1 MALEGNAKDFGLS
14 EIFQLISIQKKSGM
28 LSISGDENLAI
39 FFQDGM
45 IVSTRDRRARARD
58 PLKDYLLRYG
68 FIGRNEMNNLQQV
81 QAKSGMDLSD
91 ILLQEKYFSD
101 DELNTIFTEQIYE
114 TVQEVLSWPKS
125 YYKFVSGSGV
135 LVGVRIFSALKVEGL
150 LMESMRRIDEL
161 PEIQRIFPSEEMVVR
176 RLPAPEDKSSRIE
189 KNEEVIYNMLSEETS
204 ISDLVAHSRMAR
216 FNTYEAL
223 KSLLEK
229 ELLEIT
235 KDTSPVA
242 EEVEEEVL
250 EEKAKSGKKLAPTF
264 AVVFM
269 LIACF
274 IVGEYVV
281 PTLLPPGWTAEAF
294 SSDPSVAGDIGEGL
308 LSADLK
314 EFRLRRLE
322 AVVREGLEEY
332 FAVKGT
338 YPFTIE
344 VLAVRKFITRDAIA
358 RVHQSGIVYRMGNS
372 GLDYS
377 LIRK

>member
-1 MALEGNAKDFGLS
+1 
-14 EIFQLISIQKKSGM
+14 
-28 LSISGDENLAI
+28 
-39 FFQDGM
+39 
-45 IVSTRDRRARARD
+45 
-58 PLKDYLLRYG
+58 
-68 FIGRNEMNNLQQV
+68 
-81 QAKSGMDLSD
+81 MDLSD

-377 LIRK
+377 LIRE

>member
-1 MALEGNAKDFGLS
+1 MALEGNARDFGLS

-28 LSISGDENLAI
+28 LSVSGDENMSI
-39 FFQDGM
+39 FFKDGL

-68 FIGRNEMNNLQQV
+68 FIGRDEMNNLQQI
-81 QAKSGMDLSD
+81 QARSGMDLTD
-91 ILLQEKYFSD
+91 ILIQEKYFSE
-101 DELNTIFTEQIYE
+101 DELSTIFNEQTYE

-125 YYKFVSGSGV
+125 YYKFVTGSSVLAGV
-135 LVGVRIFSALKVEGL
+135 QTFSALKVEGL
-150 LMESMRRIDEL
+150 LMESMRRIDEF
-161 PEIQRIFPSEEMVVR
+161 PEMQRIFPSEEMVVR
-176 RLPAPEDKSSRIE
+176 RLPAPQNRSSRIE
-189 KNEEVIYNMLSEETS
+189 KNEEIIYNMLSEETS
-204 ISDLVAHSRMAR
+204 ISDLVAHARMAR

-235 KDTSPVA
+235 KDTSPIA

-250 EEKAKSGKKLAPTF
+250 EKKAKSGKKFAPTL

-274 IVGEYVV
+274 IAGEYIV

-294 SSDPSVAGDIGEGL
+294 SSEPSLTRGTGEGL

-314 EFRLRRLE
+314 EFQLRRLE
-322 AVVREGLEEY
+322 ATVREGLEEY

-338 YPFTIE
+338 YPFTLE

-358 RVHQSGIVYRMGNS
+358 RVHQAGIVYRMGNS
-372 GLDYS
+372 GYDYT
-377 LIRK
+377 LVRD

>member
-135 LVGVRIFSALKVEGL
+135 LVGVRIFSSLKVEGL

-161 PEIQRIFPSEEMVVR
+161 PEIQRIFPSDEMVVR
-176 RLPAPEDKSSRIE
+176 RLPAPEDKSSQIE

-204 ISDLVAHSRMAR
+204 ISDLVAHARMAR
-216 FNTYEAL
+216 FSTYEAL

-235 KDTSPVA
+235 MDTSPVA

-344 VLAVRKFITRDAIA
+344 VLAVRKFITRDTIA

-372 GLDYS
+372 GRDYS
-377 LIRK
+377 LVRE

>member
-28 LSISGDENLAI
+28 LSVSGDENIAI
-39 FFQDGM
+39 FFQDGL
-45 IVSTRDRRARARD
+45 IVSTRDRRARSRD

-68 FIGRNEMNNLQQV
+68 FIGRDEMNNLQQI
-81 QAKSGMDLSD
+81 QAKSGMDLTD

-101 DELNTIFTEQIYE
+101 DELSTIFTEQIYE

-135 LVGVRIFSALKVEGL
+135 LVGVRAFSTIKVEGL
-150 LMESMRRIDEL
+150 LMESMRRIDEI
-161 PEIQRIFPSEEMVVR
+161 PMMQRIFPSDEMVVS
-176 RLPAPEDKSSRIE
+176 RLPAPKDSSKLD
-189 KNEEVIYNMLSEETS
+189 KNEEVLYNMLSEETS
-204 ISDLVAHSRMAR
+204 ISELIAHSRMAR
-216 FNTYEAL
+216 FSTYEAL
-223 KSLLEK
+223 KILLEK

-250 EEKAKSGKKLAPTF
+250 EEKAKSGKKFAPTL

-274 IVGEYVV
+274 FAGEYVV
-281 PTLLPPGWTAEAF
+281 PAILPPGWTAEAF
-294 SSDPSVAGDIGEGL
+294 SSSSMAAAASGEGM
-308 LSADLK
+308 LSGNLE
-314 EFRLRRLE
+314 EFQLRRLE
-322 AVVREGLEEY
+322 ATVSEGLEEY

-338 YPFTIE
+338 YPFTLEIL
-344 VLAVRKFITRDAIA
+344 VVRKFVTRDTISQ
-358 RVHQSGIVYRMGNS
+358 VHQAGIVYRMGDS
-372 GLDYS
+372 GRDYA
-377 LIRK
+377 LTRE

>member
-28 LSISGDENLAI
+28 LSVSGDENMAI

-58 PLKDYLLRYG
+58 PLKEYLLRYG
-68 FIGRNEMNNLQQV
+68 FIGRDEMNNLQQI
-81 QAKSGMDLSD
+81 QAKSGMDLTD
-91 ILLQEKYFSD
+91 LLLQEKYFSD
-101 DELNTIFTEQIYE
+101 DELSTIFTEQIYE

-125 YYKFVSGSGV
+125 YYKFVSGSSV
-135 LVGVRIFSALKVEGL
+135 LVGVSTFTSIKVEGL

-161 PEIQRIFPSEEMVVR
+161 PEMKRIFPSDDMVVR
-176 RLPAPEDKSSRIE
+176 RLPAPQGSDARLE
-189 KNEEVIYNMLSEETS
+189 KNEEILYNMLSEETS
-204 ISDLVAHSRMAR
+204 ISELITHTRMAR

-223 KSLLEK
+223 KLLLEK

-250 EEKAKSGKKLAPTF
+250 EEKAKSGKKVVPTLS
-264 AVVFM
+264 VIFM

-274 IVGEYVV
+274 VAGEYVV

-294 SSDPSVAGDIGEGL
+294 SGDSHAAAVSGGGM
-308 LSADLK
+308 LSGNLE

-322 AVVREGLEEY
+322 ATVSEGLEEY

-338 YPFTIE
+338 YPFTLE
-344 VLAVRKFITRDAIA
+344 VLVVRKFVTRDTISK
-358 RVHQSGIVYRMGNS
+358 VHQSSIVYRMGDS
-372 GLDYS
+372 GHNYTLVRD
-377 LIRK
+377 

>member
-28 LSISGDENLAI
+28 LSVSGDENMAI
-39 FFQDGM
+39 FFQDGL

-68 FIGRNEMNNLQQV
+68 FIGRDEMNNLQQI
-81 QAKSGMDLSD
+81 QARSGMDLTD

-101 DELNTIFTEQIYE
+101 EELSTIFTEQMYE

-125 YYKFVSGSGV
+125 YYKFVTGSNV
-135 LVGVRIFSALKVEGL
+135 LVGVPTFNALKVEGL
-150 LMESMRRIDEL
+150 LMESMRRIDEF
-161 PEIQRIFPSEEMVVR
+161 PEMRRIFPSGEMVVR
-176 RLPAPEDKSSRIE
+176 RLPAPPGSSVRLE
-189 KNEEVIYNMLSEETS
+189 KNEEIVYNMLSEETS
-204 ISDLVAHSRMAR
+204 ISDLVSHSRMAR

-223 KSLLEK
+223 KNLLEK

-250 EEKAKSGKKLAPTF
+250 EKKAQSGRKLAPTL
-264 AVVFM
+264 AVVFT

-274 IVGEYVV
+274 FAGEYAV
-281 PTLLPPGWTAEAF
+281 PAILPPGWTAEAF
-294 SSDPSVAGDIGEGL
+294 SSDPRPSVSSGGGM
-308 LSADLK
+308 LSADLD

-322 AVVREGLEEY
+322 ATVSEGLEEY

-338 YPFTIE
+338 YPFTLE
-344 VLAVRKFITRDAIA
+344 VLAVRKFVTRDTIS
-358 RVHQSGIVYRMGNS
+358 RVHQAGIVYRMGES
-372 GLDYS
+372 GQDYS
-377 LIRK
+377 LALE

>member
-1 MALEGNAKDFGLS
+1 MALEGNARDFGLS

-28 LSISGDENLAI
+28 LSVSGDENMAI
-39 FFQDGM
+39 FFQDGL

-68 FIGRNEMNNLQQV
+68 FIGRDEMNNLQQV

-125 YYKFVSGSGV
+125 HYKFVSGSGV
-135 LVGVRIFSALKVEGL
+135 LVGVRIFSTLKVEGL

-161 PEIQRIFPSEEMVVR
+161 PEMQRIFPSEEMVVR

-204 ISDLVAHSRMAR
+204 ISDLVAHARMAR

-250 EEKAKSGKKLAPTF
+250 EEKAKSGKKLAPTL
-264 AVVFM
+264 AVIFM

-294 SSDPSVAGDIGEGL
+294 SSNPSVAGEIGEGL

-322 AVVREGLEEY
+322 AIVREGLEEY

-344 VLAVRKFITRDAIA
+344 ILAVRKFITHDAIA

-372 GLDYS
+372 GRDYS
-377 LIRK
+377 LARE

>member
-377 LIRK
+377 LIRE

>member
-294 SSDPSVAGDIGEGL
+294 SGDPSVAGDIGEGL

-372 GLDYS
+372 GRDYS
-377 LIRK
+377 LIRE

>member
-135 LVGVRIFSALKVEGL
+135 LVGVRIFSSLKVEGL

-161 PEIQRIFPSEEMVVR
+161 PEIQRIFPSDEMVVR
-176 RLPAPEDKSSRIE
+176 RLPAPEDKSSQIE

-204 ISDLVAHSRMAR
+204 ISDLVAHARMAR
-216 FNTYEAL
+216 FSTYEAL

-235 KDTSPVA
+235 MDTSPVA

-294 SSDPSVAGDIGEGL
+294 SSDPSVAGDIGKGL
-308 LSADLK
+308 LSVDLK

-322 AVVREGLEEY
+322 AIVREGLEEY

-344 VLAVRKFITRDAIA
+344 VLAVRKFITRDTIA

-372 GLDYS
+372 GRDYS
-377 LIRK
+377 LVRE